1 MGTFLNFEYLL
12 ESYTWP
18 VKKKQQREHFE
29 LFYKN
34 ANWEYHAKKSFPDIS
49 GSVKYNF
56 FSGHSFS
63 GKLKYANWS
72 CFDIFTVLEDDNT
85 VAVGNMANKNRNNI
99 N

>member
-1 MGTFLNFEYLL
+1 MTCKKTNKENILNCFTKMLT
-12 ESYTWP
+12 ESIMQ
-18 VKKKQQREHFE
+18 K
-29 LFYKN
+29 
-34 ANWEYHAKKSFPDIS
+34 KKSFPDIS

-85 VAVGNMANKNRNNI
+85 VTVGNMANKNRNNI